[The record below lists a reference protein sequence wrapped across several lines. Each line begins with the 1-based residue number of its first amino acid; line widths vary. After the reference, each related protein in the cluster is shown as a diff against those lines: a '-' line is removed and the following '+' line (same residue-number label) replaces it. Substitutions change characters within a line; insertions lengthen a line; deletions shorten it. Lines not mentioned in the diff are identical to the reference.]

1 VEQALAS
8 LWQEVL
14 GIAEIGIHDNFFDLG
29 GHSLL
34 ATQVIAHVPKT
45 LHVEVPLRVIFEK
58 PTIAGMATFI
68 ETQHPAAPAE
78 FELNQI
84 MADLDQMTDEEVEQ
98 FLIEEQTENNR
109 TQR

>member
-1 VEQALAS
+1 
-8 LWQEVL
+8 
-14 GIAEIGIHDNFFDLG
+14 
-29 GHSLL
+29 
-34 ATQVIAHVPKT
+34 
-45 LHVEVPLRVIFEK
+45 
-58 PTIAGMATFI
+58 MATFI